1 MDFLKETSWLRG
13 WLVAAVIAHLITT
26 IWHGI
31 AHLQIPVDLTF
42 AQAGFIASVI
52 IILPL
57 VGVSLLWSNRRQQAA
72 LLLAITMF
80 GSLIFGIVNHFIL
93 DSPDYVPSVP
103 HHEWQPSFV
112 LSAALIIVPDAAGIV
127 LAALAAVKW
136 QR

>member
-1 MDFLKETSWLRG
+1 MNLSKGNSWLRG

-42 AQAGFIASVI
+42 AQAGFIGIVI
-52 IILPL
+52 ILLPL
-57 VGVSLLWSNRRQQAA
+57 VGISLLWSSRQQQSA

-127 LAALAAVKW
+127 LAALAVVKW
-136 QR
+136 R